1 MGLKQEYFDDKT
13 PGEFICSHCHDV
25 FLEPVAL
32 VCHHML
38 CAKCFKKRMKRK
50 VPVCPVCKKAL
61 CSSEEEIDT
70 EWKEQY
76 ESLKVNCP
84 KGCEKVLSLGNLNE
98 HFANHCQLT
107 FTLCINIGCAR
118 KVRRKDLA
126 LHLKQ
131 CEFRVVQCEGCG
143 FTTKYVN
150 LRMHQIVQK
159 CLQRTNLHMI
169 VQNRRQMNARVKQ
182 HRLKLQEESFQV
194 ELEERD
200 LDRAKMWSAIARN
213 DFLKRATTPN
223 PYKGK
228 LSAELPDKE
237 QALSRLVHSA
247 PTSPVIPS
255 VRMPTS
261 PTSTTKLCEN
271 CNKLFSEFRNH
282 GEACRWHK
290 GVSVCLR
297 YAVNYSFLCS
307 FFFRSPLTYFNKLEQ
322 VRCVCYDPL
331 EIVPQKTIPS
341 PHLPHPCR

>member
-1 MGLKQEYFDDKT
+1 MGFKQEYFDEKI

-32 VCHHML
+32 GCHHML
-38 CAKCFKKRMKRK
+38 CAKCYKKRMKRK
-50 VPVCPVCKKAL
+50 ASVCPVCKKAL
-61 CSSEEEIDT
+61 CSSDEKIDT
-70 EWKEQY
+70 EWKEHY
-76 ESLKVNCP
+76 ENLKINCP
-84 KGCEKVLSLGNLNE
+84 KGCERVLSLGNLND

-126 LHLKQ
+126 VHLKQ

-182 HRLKLQEESFQV
+182 HRLKLQEQSFQV

-213 DFLKRATTPN
+213 DILKRATTPN

-228 LSAELPDKE
+228 FSAELPDKE
-237 QALSRLVHSA
+237 KVLSRLVHSA

-255 VRMPTS
+255 VRTSSS

-271 CNKLFSEFRNH
+271 CKKLFSECRNH

-290 GVSVCLR
+290 GVSVCMGYAIDNSAVSYSVLHFFLYIRTLR
-297 YAVNYSFLCS
+297 
-307 FFFRSPLTYFNKLEQ
+307 
-322 VRCVCYDPL
+322 
-331 EIVPQKTIPS
+331 PS
-341 PHLPHPCR
+341 SDVVLLPR